1 MQSPIPES
9 LCVFAVQ
16 QEMLV
21 MVVRYVLVS
30 LLLTFGLLGVLQGAE
45 RPIVRR
51 VRVEG
56 VRRMSEDRVRGWL
69 VTRAGISLDSLLLR
83 QDLRRILEGYRD
95 AGYWQAAVAPPEV
108 GLSEK
113 GASVRFR
120 VEEGRLTRVA
130 SVEVTGN
137 RQIALDALLEAMA
150 SRPGTPLVSRHLEA
164 DMDALLRVYE
174 NRGYPYAALRPEV
187 GIEPGKDL
195 AQVRVA
201 IEEGPF
207 VRVDTIRFTG
217 NRVTR
222 AGVLLREMRL
232 APGEPYDQRRV
243 DRALQALRRLPF
255 LLEVR
260 GATLEQEGNTGRWA
274 LVVAVREA
282 SATRVE
288 GGLSY
293 APGPGGLTHALTG
306 TFTLDFDNLLGTG
319 RGGHV
324 SWGRQGPAASDL
336 NLRYRELW
344 VLGHPLSA
352 EVDLM
357 VRQRPGYV
365 ENSVGAGLVLA
376 LSPDLGVRVGF
387 RRGGVRPDS
396 SGPRT
401 VFPEPN
407 LGAGRGH
414 AVRPQGQS
422 VEPEVGAF
430 IPGPVQLRPGAS
442 GRQGTGPSAVCVGS
456 DAFSAAGKTVCA
468 GRRPPQRRGERGGP
482 GCPRRASA
490 AGGDDH
496 DSGAPGGGISGGAG
510 GLGQFRVAD
519 AAGAPVA
526 GVSVLR
532 SGLSGRSG
540 GRRRASV
547 SNRLWR
553 GAKSGVPA
561 GDDRTGLRVDEG
573 GQPGTGE
580 GARAD
585 GE

>member
-1 MQSPIPES
+1 M
-9 LCVFAVQ
+9 A
-16 QEMLV
+16 
-21 MVVRYVLVS
+21 VRYVLVG
-30 LLLTFGLLGVLQGAE
+30 LLLTFGLSGVLQGAE

-56 VRRMSEDRVRGWL
+56 ARWMSEDRVRGWL

-108 GLSEK
+108 GLSER

-137 RQIALDALLEAMA
+137 RQVALDALLEAVA
-150 SRPGTPLVSRHLEA
+150 SRQGTPLVRRRLEA

-174 NRGYPYAALRPEV
+174 NRGYPYVALRPGV
-187 GIEPGKDL
+187 VIEPGEDL
-195 AQVRVA
+195 AQVRIAV
-201 IEEGPF
+201 EEGPF

-232 APGEPYDQRRV
+232 APGAPYDQRRV

-260 GATLEQEGNTGRWA
+260 GATLEQEGDTGRWA

-282 SATRVE
+282 SATRFE
-288 GGLSY
+288 GGLGY

-365 ENSVGAGLVLA
+365 ENGVGAGLVLA
-376 LSPDLGVRVGF
+376 LSPDLGVRVGL

-396 SGPRT
+396 SGFGRFFQSRTWALEGGLQYDRRDNRWNPRSGFLYRGRFSYGRALRGGGGQVHRQYALDLT
-401 VFPEPN
+401 HFLP
-407 LGAGRGH
+407 LGKRSVLAAGLHSAGVKEGDRVAPDARLRLGGTTTIRGH
-414 AVRPQGQS
+414 REEVFLAAQAAWANLEWRMLMGRRS
-422 VEPEVGAF
+422 RAFLFFDLGYLDDPEV
-430 IPGPVQLRPGAS
+430 
-442 GRQGTGPSAVCVGS
+442 
-456 DAFSAAGKTVCA
+456 D
-468 GRRPPQRRGERGGP
+468 GGHLFP
-482 GCPRRASA
+482 IGY
-490 AGGDDH
+490 
-496 DSGAPGGGISGGAG
+496 
-510 GLGQFRVAD
+510 
-519 AAGAPVA
+519 
-526 GVSVLR
+526 GV
-532 SGLSGRSG
+532 
-540 GRRRASV
+540 
-547 SNRLWR
+547 
-553 GAKSGVPA
+553 
-561 GDDRTGLRVDEG
+561 GLRAVSRLGMIGLDYGLTKGDSPAQGKVHVRMVNEF
-573 GQPGTGE
+573 
-580 GARAD
+580 
-585 GE
+585 